1 MSRSNLPMQP
11 EPTSA
16 TEAALLIEQA
26 MRGGDSKTKKYI
38 ERLRKQVDNGGA
50 AEVAGGLRAWANS

>member
-1 MSRSNLPMQP
+1 MSRPNLPMQP

-16 TEAALLIEQA
+16 TEASLLIEQA